1 MLQVMRRWLH
11 PSRSVAH
18 LTCLAAAAVLLGA
31 CGSSANQ
38 SGPSTTSASSPTP
51 SSASSP
57 TPSPTSS
64 PTQSTPTPSP
74 AAGSPPCGPAAA
86 RTLAHDARVRVYVAG
101 GQVFG
106 CARGERTRYAL
117 GQVTTC
123 LRGALVGPVKA
134 AGVRVAYAVKR
145 CGVDTG
151 TSQVIVRRLDDG
163 RTLAAASATA
173 TPLGA
178 ESYVTVSSLVLAGDG
193 SAGWITEAG
202 SIVSHRR
209 LTEVHALDSR
219 GTPRVLDSGP
229 GIGPRSL
236 VLVGG
241 SQLRWRDAGR
251 WRTARLA

>member
-1 MLQVMRRWLH
+1 M
-11 PSRSVAH
+11 
-18 LTCLAAAAVLLGA
+18 
-31 CGSSANQ
+31 
-38 SGPSTTSASSPTP
+38 
-51 SSASSP
+51 
-57 TPSPTSS
+57 
-64 PTQSTPTPSP
+64 
-74 AAGSPPCGPAAA
+74 
-86 RTLAHDARVRVYVAG
+86 RVYVTG

-106 CARGERTRYAL
+106 CARGARTRYAL

-163 RTLAAASATA
+163 RTVAAAPATA

-178 ESYVTVSSLVLAGDG
+178 ESYVTVSSLVLASDG
-193 SAGWITEAG
+193 SVGWITEAG
-202 SIVSHRR
+202 SIVSHRQF
-209 LTEVHALDSR
+209 TEVHARDSR
-219 GTPRVLDSGP
+219 GARVLDSSP

-236 VLVGG
+236 ALVG